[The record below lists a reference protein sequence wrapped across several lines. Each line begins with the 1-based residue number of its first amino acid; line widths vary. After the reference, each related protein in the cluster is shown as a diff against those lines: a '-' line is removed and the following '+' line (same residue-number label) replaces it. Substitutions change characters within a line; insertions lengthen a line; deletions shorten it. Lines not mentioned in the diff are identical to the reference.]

1 MDYDL
6 ASAIQLLF
14 LTEYGSFYSQN
25 MIGAGITNV
34 TDWAAYNDSN
44 PIVRSGNS
52 NTIGNA
58 TGNTAGSTT
67 CAAEVSD
74 YMSYRGIEHWY
85 GDMWKWVD
93 GININGNIPY
103 ITNNATNWADDTATN
118 YTRPTDVLGNS
129 ITLINSNGYQNT
141 LEQISRGFLPAS
153 VGASSSTKI
162 TDYYYQNTGW
172 RVARLGGHASPGAA
186 AGGFY
191 WYLSYDSA
199 HLDRSIGGR
208 ISF

>member
-1 MDYDL
+1 
-6 ASAIQLLF
+6 
-14 LTEYGSFYSQN
+14 
-25 MIGAGITNV
+25 
-34 TDWAAYNDSN
+34 NDSN

-52 NTIGNA
+52 NSIGNA

-74 YMSYRGIEHWY
+74 YLSYRGIENWY
-85 GDMWKWVD
+85 GHLWKWVD
-93 GININGNIPY
+93 GINVNGNIPY
-103 ITNNATNWADDTATN
+103 ITNNATNWADDTASN

-129 ITLINSNGYQNT
+129 ITLHNANGYVAS

-153 VGASSSTKI
+153 VGGSSSTKI

-172 RVARLGGHASPGAA
+172 RVAFFGGDADDAA
-186 AGGFY
+186 NAGGFGWDLHY
-191 WYLSYDSA
+191 SSA
-199 HLDRSIGGR
+199 ELGRGIGGR